1 MIGGTS
7 VNQGGLCG
15 RVVHVNENV
24 LRLDV
29 ICKGDTCHH
38 DRENLQ
44 LMYFAAYDFNGIG
57 MRPYEKALTQFP
69 KSSTNTA
76 RIPATIPEESSPS
89 NDPSEKRA

>member
-1 MIGGTS
+1 
-7 VNQGGLCG
+7 
-15 RVVHVNENV
+15 
-24 LRLDV
+24 
-29 ICKGDTCHH
+29 
-38 DRENLQ
+38 
-44 LMYFAAYDFNGIG
+44 MYFAAYDFNGIR